1 MKREKN
7 NNNNSNSNRI
17 LLVDDEYDITLSIG
31 ISLEDNG
38 FAVDAFNDPLEGL
51 SSFKKGVYALA
62 LLDFKMPKMNGFELY
77 DKIRKIDDKIRI
89 CIITAYDI
97 QQDDVKA
104 TAEWTTLNEEES
116 PVVIRKPISPTDLVQ
131 KVKKEL
137 ECSSD

>member
-1 MKREKN
+1 M
-7 NNNNSNSNRI
+7 
-17 LLVDDEYDITLSIG
+17 LVDDEYDITLSIG
-31 ISLEDNG
+31 TSLEDNG

-77 DKIRKIDDKIRI
+77 DKIRKIDNKIKI

-137 ECSSD
+137 EYSSD